1 MRTFGAVTLAG
12 ILGDGMAQAEAPKR
26 AAYDVVIVGGAI
38 MGSSLAW
45 FLTSNPDFDGSVL
58 VVEREPTYALA
69 ATSLS
74 NSCIRQQFSS
84 ALNVKISQFG
94 AEFVQNLPR
103 FMGSDAPKLKIQN
116 FGYMYLANN
125 PSFAEAL
132 RASHKVQVAAGA
144 GTRLLDPDQIAQDY
158 PFYAVDDLILGS
170 INTVDEG
177 YFDGITVFDMF
188 RRQARRNGAEYIA
201 NEVVAM
207 TRNAAGS
214 TVDSVTLASGH
225 VVACGQVVN
234 AAGTRGAQVAALA
247 GVTLPIEPRKRYTW
261 IFTAEKPLDRP
272 LPLTID
278 PSGVHMRQDT
288 KSTYMAGGHS
298 DADPAVAPDDFSM
311 DHAIWQ
317 DHIWPTIAT
326 RIPQFEAIRV
336 IREWVGQYDLNTL
349 DANAIVGP
357 HDEVGNFHFLNG
369 FSGHGLQQSPGMGR
383 GLAEWLIYGTYRS
396 LDLTPLGFARI
407 RSRQPYV
414 EAAII

>member
-1 MRTFGAVTLAG
+1 MT
-12 ILGDGMAQAEAPKR
+12 QAEAPKR

-38 MGSSLAW
+38 MGSSLKW
-45 FLTSNPDFDGSVL
+45 NLNKKLKFDGTVL
-58 VVEREPTYALA
+58 VVEREPGYALA

-74 NSCIRQQFSS
+74 NSCIRQQFST

-94 AEFVQNLPR
+94 AAFVQDLPR
-103 FMGSDAPKLKIQN
+103 FMTPDAPKLKIQN
-116 FGYMYLANN
+116 FGYMYLADTQG
-125 PSFAEAL
+125 FADAL

-144 GTRLLDPDQIAQDY
+144 GTRLLDPDQITAEY

-177 YFDGITVFDMF
+177 YFDGITLFDMF

-201 NEVVAM
+201 NEVVAI
-207 TRNAAGS
+207 TRNDAGS
-214 TVDSVTLASGH
+214 MVETVTLASGQ

-247 GVTLPIEPRKRYTW
+247 EIALPIEPRKRYTW
-261 IFTAEKPLDRP
+261 IFTAEHPLDRA

-278 PSGVHMRQDT
+278 PSGVHVRQDT

-298 DADPAVAPDDFSM
+298 DPDPTVDPDDFSM
-311 DHAIWQ
+311 DHAIWE

-336 IREWVGQYDLNTL
+336 IREWVGHYDMNTL
-349 DANAIVGP
+349 DANAVVGP
-357 HDEVGNFHFLNG
+357 HDEVSNFHFLNG
-369 FSGHGLQQSPGMGR
+369 FSGHGLQQAPGMGR
-383 GLAEWLIYGTYRS
+383 GMSEWLIYGAYRS
-396 LDLTPLGFARI
+396 LDLTPLGFGRV
-407 RSRQPYV
+407 RNELPYV

>member
-1 MRTFGAVTLAG
+1 
-12 ILGDGMAQAEAPKR
+12 MAQAPKQT
-26 AAYDVVIVGGAI
+26 AYDVVIVGGAI

-45 FLTSNPDFDGSVL
+45 FLTSNPDFSGSVL
-58 VVEREPTYALA
+58 VVERDPSYALA

-94 AEFVQNLPR
+94 AAFVQDLPR
-103 FMGSDAPKLKIQN
+103 FMAADAPKLKIQN
-116 FGYMYLANN
+116 FGYMYLADTDD
-125 PSFAEAL
+125 FADAL
-132 RASHKVQVAAGA
+132 RASHKVQTACGA
-144 GTRLLDPDQIAQDY
+144 GTRLLSPDQIAQDY

-170 INTVDEG
+170 LNTIDEG
-177 YFDGITVFDMF
+177 YFDGITLFDMF
-188 RRQARRNGAEYIA
+188 RRHARRNGAEYIA

-214 TVDSVTLASGH
+214 RVVSVTLASGELI
-225 VVACGQVVN
+225 ACGQVVN
-234 AAGTRGAQVAALA
+234 AAGTRGAQVAGLA
-247 GVTLPIEPRKRYTW
+247 GITLPIEPRKRLTW
-261 IFTAEKPLDRP
+261 VFTAEQPLDRP

-278 PSGVHMRQDT
+278 PSGVHVRQDT
-288 KSTYMAGGHS
+288 KSTYMAGGYTGP
-298 DADPAVAPDDFSM
+298 DAAVAPDDFSM
-311 DHAIWQ
+311 DHGLWQ

-336 IREWVGQYDLNTL
+336 IREWVGQYDMNTL

-357 HDEVGNFHFLNG
+357 HDQVENFHFLNG

-383 GLAEWLIYGTYRS
+383 GLSEWLIYGAYRS
-396 LDLTPLGFARI
+396 LDFAPLGFARI
-407 RSRQPYV
+407 RKGTPYV